1 MAKDV
6 IVALDFAT
14 AEETLKF
21 LDNFKANGTFL
32 RRRTSDSQRNKG

>member
-21 LDNFKANGTFL
+21 LDNFKAKNL
-32 RRRTSDSQRNKG
+32 M